1 VILVM
6 DRDDIGR
13 SIRRIAHEILENT
26 DDAHDVVLLGIPRRG
41 VPIANRL
48 HAVLGDLGTE
58 VPLGVLDPAPF
69 RDDVAP
75 GDRPANDTTA
85 VPFPVAGNTAILVED
100 VLYTG
105 RTIRAALDA
114 LMTLGRPARVQ
125 VVALV
130 DRGHRELPIRAD
142 YVGKNLPT
150 SRDQRVAVRL
160 DECDTAEGV
169 WIEAAAGRG
178 GESR

>member
-1 VILVM
+1 V
-6 DRDDIGR
+6 
-13 SIRRIAHEILENT
+13 
-26 DDAHDVVLLGIPRRG
+26 
-41 VPIANRL
+41 
-48 HAVLGDLGTE
+48 DL
-58 VPLGVLDPAPF
+58 PLGELDPAPF

-75 GDRPANDTTA
+75 GDRPEIDQTA
-85 VPFPVAGNTAILVED
+85 IPFSVAGSTAILVDD

-125 VVALV
+125 VAALV

-150 SRDQRVAVRL
+150 AREQRVAVRL
-160 DECDTAEGV
+160 DECDASEGV
-169 WIEAAAGRG
+169 WIETGARS
-178 GESR
+178 ESDSR